1 LCFPAVPSP
10 FHAQAGHPLSGYLKY
25 PIFAFGSK
33 MKAKFNQ
40 PKDCEIFLA
49 PDLIQLEISM
59 KDTCRA
65 MIE

>member
-1 LCFPAVPSP
+1 
-10 FHAQAGHPLSGYLKY
+10 LSGYLKY

-59 KDTCRA
+59 KDTCRT